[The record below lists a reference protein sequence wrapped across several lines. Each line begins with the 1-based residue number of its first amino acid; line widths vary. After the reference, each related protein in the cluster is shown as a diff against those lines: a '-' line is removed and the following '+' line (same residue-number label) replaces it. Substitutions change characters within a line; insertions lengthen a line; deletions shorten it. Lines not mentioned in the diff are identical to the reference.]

1 MTLLKL
7 VLTTRL
13 QTRQQNYI
21 SKLKKKSIALIESRD
36 FSFIR
41 QVLNYPR
48 LGKIDSY
55 SRSWERP
62 FEFA

>member
-21 SKLKKKSIALIESRD
+21 SKLKNSIALIESRD
-36 FSFIR
+36 FIFIR
-41 QVLNYPR
+41 QVLNYPS

>member
-1 MTLLKL
+1 MTLLQL

-13 QTRQQNYI
+13 QTRQQYYI
-21 SKLKKKSIALIESRD
+21 SKLKKKVLRLESRD
-36 FSFIR
+36 LSFIH

-55 SRSWERP
+55 PRSWERP